1 MEDNN
6 LRTNTL
12 INFIWRFAERISA
25 QLISFIVSIVLAR
38 LLRPEVY
45 GTVALIMVFI
55 NIMQVFVDSGL
66 ANALIQKKSADDAD
80 FSSVFYFNVVLCL
93 VIYAVMYCI
102 APVIAGF
109 YSDGKLVLM
118 IRVLSLTIVLSGV
131 KNVQQAYVSR
141 TFQFKKFFWA
151 TLSGTLTSAF
161 SGIVLAV
168 RGFGVWAI
176 IAQYL
181 SNLFIDTL
189 VLWIIVKWRPT
200 LQFSF
205 RKLRGLLS
213 YGWKLLISALL
224 ETIYQNVWQLVIGKN
239 YSSTDLAYYN
249 QGNKLPNIIV
259 SNINSSIDSILL
271 PVMSKEQDDNSMVKS
286 MTRRSIKTSVY
297 IMAPLMIGLAATSH
311 TVVKIILTERW
322 LPCVPYLRILCLANI
337 FMPIHTANLN
347 AVKAVGR
354 SDLFL
359 KLEIIKKIVGF
370 LGLLISAQFSVTA
383 MVWSVFFISFISQI
397 INAWPN
403 KKLLHYGYIEQM
415 KDILPSLL
423 LSALMGLFVYPLCR
437 IPVSDIVILVL
448 QIIIGALTYLILSK
462 IFKIDSFAYI
472 SKVIIS
478 CLKKQNSF

>member
-1 MEDNN
+1 M
-6 LRTNTL
+6 
-12 INFIWRFAERISA
+12 
-25 QLISFIVSIVLAR
+25 
-38 LLRPEVY
+38 
-45 GTVALIMVFI
+45 
-55 NIMQVFVDSGL
+55 
-66 ANALIQKKSADDAD
+66 
-80 FSSVFYFNVVLCL
+80 
-93 VIYAVMYCI
+93 
-102 APVIAGF
+102 
-109 YSDGKLVLM
+109 
-118 IRVLSLTIVLSGV
+118 
-131 KNVQQAYVSR
+131 
-141 TFQFKKFFWA
+141 
-151 TLSGTLTSAF
+151 
-161 SGIVLAV
+161 
-168 RGFGVWAI
+168 
-176 IAQYL
+176 
-181 SNLFIDTL
+181 
-189 VLWIIVKWRPT
+189 
-200 LQFSF
+200 
-205 RKLRGLLS
+205 
-213 YGWKLLISALL
+213 
-224 ETIYQNVWQLVIGKN
+224 VIGKN

-311 TVVKIILTERW
+311 MVVKIILTEKW